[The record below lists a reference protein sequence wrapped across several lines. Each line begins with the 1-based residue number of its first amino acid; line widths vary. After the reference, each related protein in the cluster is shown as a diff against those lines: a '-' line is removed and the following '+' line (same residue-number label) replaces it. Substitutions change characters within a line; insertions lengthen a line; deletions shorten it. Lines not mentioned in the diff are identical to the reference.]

1 MNTLFLLVGIIF
13 ILALASKLAFSNA
26 ELTLLG
32 SYLALWLYFDCRTL
46 TLICLS
52 IFVLSPFLV
61 RMQNQNT
68 KLIVFLQALLL
79 PIASH
84 FWVF

>member
-32 SYLALWLYFDCRTL
+32 SYFSAL
-46 TLICLS
+46 
-52 IFVLSPFLV
+52 V
-61 RMQNQNT
+61 
-68 KLIVFLQALLL
+68 VF
-79 PIASH
+79 
-84 FWVF
+84 